1 MKEYM
6 TVFSIIGI
14 YSVLVLI
21 SVYFME
27 FVLGWKPCE
36 LCLLQRYPYFI
47 IILISIAFI
56 IAKIKKKKISP
67 KLAIFLIVAPI
78 FSGLLIALYHY
89 GIENS
94 YWRNISGCSDQ
105 LSNIDINTENLL
117 SGLSEIK
124 PNCSDPI
131 KIFGISISG
140 YNILSNILMIL
151 IIFVG
156 WKKLREKFY

>member
-78 FSGLLIALYHY
+78 LSGLLIALYHY

>member
-140 YNILSNILMIL
+140 YNILSNVLMIL
-151 IIFVG
+151 IILVG

>member
-1 MKEYM
+1 MKKNM
-6 TVFSIIGI
+6 TVFSILGI
-14 YSVLVLI
+14 YSFLVLI

-36 LCLLQRYPYFI
+36 LCLLQRYPYFVI
-47 IILISIAFI
+47 IIISIAFI
-56 IAKIKKKKISP
+56 MIKIKKKKISC
-67 KLAIFLIVAPI
+67 KLAIFLISAPI
-78 FSGLLIALYHY
+78 FTGSLIAIYHF

-117 SGLSEIK
+117 IGLSAIK
-124 PNCSDPI
+124 PNCSDPV
-131 KIFGISISG
+131 KILGLSISG
-140 YNILSNILMIL
+140 YNILSNILMIS

-156 WKKLREKFY
+156 WKKFRDKFY

>member
-1 MKEYM
+1 M

-67 KLAIFLIVAPI
+67 KLAIFLILAPI
-78 FSGLLIALYHY
+78 LSGWLIALYHY

>member
-1 MKEYM
+1 M

-56 IAKIKKKKISP
+56 LAKIKKKKISP

-78 FSGLLIALYHY
+78 LSGLLIALYHY

>member
-1 MKEYM
+1 M

-78 FSGLLIALYHY
+78 LSGLLIALYHY

>member
-67 KLAIFLIVAPI
+67 KLAIFLILAPI
-78 FSGLLIALYHY
+78 LSGLLIALYHY